1 MKTYLINYLSIKW
14 SLWVI
19 LFLFHSTGFLEAQN
33 PNCDLYGASYTIGAS
48 YTDCAN
54 AHVDDPVVNDFDAAC
69 ENIILEVE
77 LQWASYDLNKPVLV
91 QIQIEKSNRCPLKVI
106 DLGLFTDNSTND
118 YFIFDAIV
126 TLDENHPIESFS
138 LVMQEL
144 AGCNGIINVVAY
156 DKLESQSSYF
166 EYPPLKTGNYS
177 GPILSGSLEDAISN
191 IFMVSSTNSCTNVQE
206 FAVSNL
212 LEVDVASYCFLGSWN
227 IGGNPDNSYA
237 HITMSPGA
245 EIVVKE
251 GNTLTLKNELVTCC
265 FANSDRWKSI
275 TVETGA
281 TLIALNTTFDNG
293 HYAINALPGST
304 IIVSDC
310 YFKDAYVGI
319 YGGSGGGPTF
329 VSVSGKSSFTFDG
342 SFNSTYS
349 NEPSLE
355 GAKPLAGIKLEDCA
369 SVLLSNIGNNVVQ
382 FNNLQYGILLKN
394 SNLRAI
400 KPVFS
405 NMTSGISQFG
415 IWGAGVAIASRSDLQ
430 NNSILVKGFGKNS
443 IANFNNLTYGIVNR
457 GNKIEFTDN
466 KMTNIYT
473 CIDHKD
479 TRQAVSIKSNRME
492 PYHIGLDL
500 AFNTGATDGEIQEN
514 DLIIKS
520 YNDAIGI
527 NMQMDRKDWK
537 IKQNL
542 IESEEGLFGFLR
554 TGSLF
559 GSIHENTFHMKSS
572 VANYYSGLK
581 NEAAGSVNIFCND
594 FDADNSSTEAYG
606 ILNVM
611 APTLYLTCNSFDN
624 YRFSSGFV
632 NGNLNT
638 KLRNSSYTNGY
649 SGLVLGNQSN
659 QMGIIGDQAHHGN
672 IFNGGFNS
680 NDAKCWGGANIAG
693 LSLFLL
699 NELENSNFL
708 PNNPDPSSDW
718 FKSDGGTSSISC
730 TTTCS
735 NGIGRSPRNVSS
747 TDTEIR
753 ILQNPLSF
761 EEDSI
766 DQNWNLKFQIYE
778 LVKNGEIIPGMN
790 YLLNLLVDNFNQD
803 EEGDIA
809 TLEAG
814 LRNLDTLIYQSNEE
828 VLNLFDTVQSK
839 HSILDTLL
847 SNHLAD
853 YESITVEAN
862 SLQHMIDS
870 IQALINESRLNLDTL
885 IQDEL
890 ALLYGAFPE
899 ESEST
904 ILPKQNLVR
913 VHFLELKYLNG
924 INLDSTELEEL
935 MVLAESCPSQNGKA
949 SYLASALL
957 HRITG
962 VRLSPDL
969 TCEGNEQALTVTI
982 KKAEISVSPN
992 PSTGKLL
999 INWKLTRGVTKSRLL
1014 LRDLSGK
1021 ILIESEAIRT
1031 TFGSE
1036 EMDLSE
1042 YSKGIYL
1049 IELRD
1054 EFENLIDVTKVVLN

>member
-1 MKTYLINYLSIKW
+1 MR
-14 SLWVI
+14 V
-19 LFLFHSTGFLEAQN
+19 
-33 PNCDLYGASYTIGAS
+33 
-48 YTDCAN
+48 
-54 AHVDDPVVNDFDAAC
+54 
-69 ENIILEVE
+69 
-77 LQWASYDLNKPVLV
+77 
-91 QIQIEKSNRCPLKVI
+91 
-106 DLGLFTDNSTND
+106 
-118 YFIFDAIV
+118 
-126 TLDENHPIESFS
+126 
-138 LVMQEL
+138 
-144 AGCNGIINVVAY
+144 
-156 DKLESQSSYF
+156 
-166 EYPPLKTGNYS
+166 
-177 GPILSGSLEDAISN
+177 
-191 IFMVSSTNSCTNVQE
+191 
-206 FAVSNL
+206 
-212 LEVDVASYCFLGSWN
+212 
-227 IGGNPDNSYA
+227 
-237 HITMSPGA
+237 
-245 EIVVKE
+245 
-251 GNTLTLKNELVTCC
+251 CC
-265 FANSDRWKSI
+265 
-275 TVETGA
+275 
-281 TLIALNTTFDNG
+281 
-293 HYAINALPGST
+293 YQ
-304 IIVSDC
+304 
-310 YFKDAYVGI
+310 
-319 YGGSGGGPTF
+319 
-329 VSVSGKSSFTFDG
+329 
-342 SFNSTYS
+342 
-349 NEPSLE
+349 
-355 GAKPLAGIKLEDCA
+355 
-369 SVLLSNIGNNVVQ
+369 NIGNNVVQ

-430 NNSILVKGFGKNS
+430 NNSIVVKGFGKNS
-443 IANFNNLTYGIVNR
+443 ITNFNNLTYGIVNR
-457 GNKIEFTDN
+457 GSKLEFTDN
-466 KMTNIYT
+466 KMTSIYT

-514 DLIIKS
+514 DIIVKS

-527 NMQMDRKDWK
+527 NMQRDRKDWK

-559 GSIHENTFHMKSS
+559 GSIHENIFHMKSS

-594 FDADNSSTEAYG
+594 FNADNSSTEAFG
-606 ILNVM
+606 MLNVM

-638 KLRNSSYTNGY
+638 KLRNTSYTNGY

-672 IFNGGFNS
+672 IFNGGFS
-680 NDAKCWGGANIAG
+680 SYDAKCWGGLQIAG
-693 LSLFLL
+693 LSKFLI
-699 NELENSNFL
+699 NTIENADFI
-708 PNNPDPSSDW
+708 PDNPDPSSDW
-718 FKSDGGTSSISC
+718 FQTDGGTSSISC

-778 LVKNGEIIPGMN
+778 LVKNGEIIPGTN
-790 YLLNLLVDNFNQD
+790 YLLNLLVYNFDQD

-809 TLEAG
+809 ILEVG

-828 VLNLFDTVQSK
+828 VLGLFEAVQNK
-839 HSILDTLL
+839 QSILDTLL

-853 YESITVEAN
+853 LEAIADDAN
-862 SLQHMIDS
+862 SLQHEIDS
-870 IQALINESRLNLDTL
+870 LQALIDENRLNLDTAIL
-885 IQDEL
+885 EEL
-890 ALLYGAFPE
+890 ELLYGSFPE

-913 VHFLELKYLNG
+913 IHFLELKYLNG

-935 MVLAESCPSQNGKA
+935 MVMAESCPSQSGKA

-969 TCEGNEQALTVTI
+969 ACEGNAQALTATF
-982 KKAEISVSPN
+982 KKAQISVSPN
-992 PSTGKLL
+992 PSTGILL
-999 INWKLTRGVTKSRLL
+999 LNWKLTSGVTKSRLV
-1014 LRDLSGK
+1014 LRDLNGK
-1021 ILIESEAIRT
+1021 ILIESEAIRS

-1054 EFENLIDVTKVVLN
+1054 EFDHVLDVNKIVLH